1 MNTDSFRDNEIAVVA
16 LTAKGVELGR
26 RLKTMFPGS
35 HLYLPEKFGP
45 GQENEYLFSPPVKA
59 VVDKVFRQSRHL
71 VLIMAVGIAVR
82 LIASQLS
89 DKHQD
94 PGVVVLDDTATF
106 AVSLLSG
113 HIGGANKLTKKVA
126 SLLGAQPVITTASDV
141 TRTMSVDLLGKEF
154 GWELEDD
161 SNVTAVSAALVNG
174 EAVGVYQDAGEAGW
188 WSGPEPL
195 PDNVRIFTSVEAL
208 SSFGCQ
214 AALIIT
220 DRILSEPSRASLP
233 EHTVTYRPESLVIG
247 IGCNRGTK
255 SSVIEDAVK
264 IVFAEHGLSIKSV
277 RNIATIDLKR
287 SEAGLVEFARKYRLP
302 GAYFDKEALSKADF
316 SSAPS
321 AAALDSVG
329 TPSVCESAA
338 ILSSGN
344 TSLIVPKVSHKREVT
359 IAVARSVSIEES
371 QPRGKLFVIGIGPGD
386 AEQMTFKAREAIAR
400 SEVVI
405 GYKTYI
411 QLIEA
416 FLSQKEVIA
425 SGMTTEVDR
434 VKRALSLAKAGKI
447 VALISSGD
455 AGIYGMAGLVGEML
469 GRQTGDTPDIEVI
482 PGVPALA
489 ATAALLGAPL
499 TGDFAAI
506 SLSDY
511 LVSWAEIC
519 QRLKMASQ
527 GDFVIVLYNPKSR
540 NRQQELAKAREII
553 LQYRSPST
561 PVGIVTNAYRQNQ
574 QVTVTD
580 LEHLLEHE
588 VGMTTTVIIGN
599 STTTVFDDWMVTP
612 RGYEKKYSLKEEVSS

>member
-1 MNTDSFRDNEIAVVA
+1 MNTDSFRNSEIAVVA
-16 LTAKGVELGR
+16 LTRKGVELGR
-26 RLKTMFPGS
+26 RLETMFPGS
-35 HLYLPEKFGP
+35 RLYRPEKFGP
-45 GQENEYLFSPPVKA
+45 GQENEHPFSSPVSE
-59 VVDKVFRQSRHL
+59 VVNKVFPQYRYL

-82 LIASQLS
+82 LVASQLK

-94 PGVVVLDDTATF
+94 PGVVVIDDAATF

-113 HIGGANKLTKKVA
+113 HIGGANELARRIA

-141 TRTMSVDLLGKEF
+141 TGTISVDLLGQEF
-154 GWELEDD
+154 GWELEDN

-174 EAVGVYQDAGEAGW
+174 ETVGVYQDAGETNW
-188 WSGPEPL
+188 WSEPEPL
-195 PDNVRIFTSVEAL
+195 PDNVHIFTSIEELNRSA
-208 SSFGCQ
+208 CQ

-220 DRILSEPSRASLP
+220 DRILSQPSQALLP
-233 EHTVTYRPESLVIG
+233 GHSVIYRPRSLVIG

-255 SSVIEDAVK
+255 SSEIEAAVNS
-264 IVFAEHGLSIKSV
+264 VLAEYGLSRKSV
-277 RNIATIDLKR
+277 RNLASIDLKQN
-287 SEAGLVEFARKYRLP
+287 EVGLVEFARTYELP
-302 GAYFDKEALSKADF
+302 VAYFDKESLSQTDF
-316 SSAPS
+316 PSAPS
-321 AAALDSVG
+321 AAALSSVG
-329 TPSVCESAA
+329 TPAVCESAA

-344 TSLIVPKVSHKREVT
+344 ASLIVPKVRYNRTVT
-359 IAVARSVSIEES
+359 IAVARIVATEGSK
-371 QPRGKLFVIGIGPGD
+371 PMGKLFVVGIGPGD

-405 GYKTYI
+405 GYQTYI

-434 VKRALSLAKAGKI
+434 VRKALSLAKAGKI

-469 GRQTGDTPDIEVI
+469 GQPTGDTPDIEII

-499 TGDFAAI
+499 SGDFAAI

-511 LVSWAEIC
+511 LVSWAEISR
-519 QRLKMASQ
+519 RLALASQ
-527 GDFVIVLYNPKSR
+527 ADFVIVLYNPKSR
-540 NRQQELAKAREII
+540 QRQQELTKAREII
-553 LQYRSPST
+553 RQYRSPST

-580 LEHLLEHE
+580 LAHLLDYE
-588 VGMTTTVIIGN
+588 VGMTTTDIIGN
-599 STTTVFDDWMVTP
+599 STTSVSNNWMVTP
-612 RGYEKKYSLKEEVSS
+612 RGYQTKYNLKDEA